1 MGSVLHQIPELQRRL
16 ANTEE
21 QGKILSSEMPE
32 HHATIEMGLQQLYDK
47 WKNLND
53 EIGER
58 NDKLRSAKEYFELIE
73 RTEKFLKD
81 ANKNL
86 LDWSKRLSFDGSSED
101 NINNMITM
109 IEHYITKHRSEQ
121 NEILVRMTAAAGQVF
136 GPTAFQKTKLVQ
148 KEQDDTFAALNSLI
162 SEAKDASTKLK
173 IVEVEKLR
181 AVTPS
186 TVTHQT
192 QTESDSPPPRPP
204 LPIFI
209 QTIEPP
215 PQGL

>member
-1 MGSVLHQIPELQRRL
+1 MGSVLHQITELQRRL

-32 HHATIEMGLQQLYDK
+32 HHATIEMGLQQLYDR

-53 EIGER
+53 DISEQ

-86 LDWSKRLSFDGSSED
+86 LDWSKRLNYDGSSED
-101 NINNMITM
+101 NINNMIMM
-109 IEHYITKHRSEQ
+109 IECYITQHRSEQ

-204 LPIFI
+204 LPMFI

-215 PQGL
+215 PQG